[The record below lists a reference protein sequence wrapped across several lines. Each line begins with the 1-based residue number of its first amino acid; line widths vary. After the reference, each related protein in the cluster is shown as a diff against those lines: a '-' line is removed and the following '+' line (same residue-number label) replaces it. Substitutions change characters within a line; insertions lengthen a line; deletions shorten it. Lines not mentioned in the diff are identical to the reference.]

1 MFWAGVWAWLKKVPG
16 EVWFIVVAVS
26 AAIVGIYIVDKNAV
40 KRTKQKNK
48 IEELEEVVV
57 LQQESKVIVDEI
69 EDRMAA
75 AEIAVARMP
84 RLRSRER
91 LYVDDPAL
99 AALIFGP
106 DEEHG
111 ERGGK

>member
-57 LQQESKVIVDEI
+57 LQQESKVIVDAVEQRV
-69 EDRMAA
+69 EDAR
-75 AEIAVARMP
+75 EAVARMP
-84 RLRSRER
+84 QFSS
-91 LYVDDPAL
+91 VDELWARDPAL
-99 AALIFGP
+99 AKIILGDP
-106 DEEHG
+106 SGH
-111 ERGGK
+111 ER